1 MQNSTQLKT
10 SDFPSFT
17 TVMYQQPD
25 GTFLTAIS
33 PEPPTAQAIARA
45 QPFRA
50 DTLNKM
56 EAIIKNP
63 SYQITG

>member
-1 MQNSTQLKT
+1 
-10 SDFPSFT
+10 
-17 TVMYQQPD
+17 MYQQPD

-33 PEPPTAQAIARA
+33 PEPPTAEAIAKA

-50 DTLNKM
+50 DTLSKM

>member
-1 MQNSTQLKT
+1 MKNSTQLKT
-10 SDFPSFT
+10 SDLPGYT
-17 TVMYQQPD
+17 TVMYEQPD

-33 PEPPTAQAIARA
+33 PEPPTAEAIAKA

-50 DTLNKM
+50 DILNKM

>member
-1 MQNSTQLKT
+1 MKNLTQLKT
-10 SDFPSFT
+10 SDLLGYT

-25 GTFLTAIS
+25 GSFLTAIS
-33 PEPPTAQAIARA
+33 PEPPTAEAIAKA

-50 DTLNKM
+50 DTLSKM